1 MKILLDRKGSI
12 TKESICAIGSFDGVH
27 RGHQAIVRQLENFA
41 SAKRKIGIITFIP
54 LPFFVLKKAPIF
66 YLTPK
71 KEKERIFNELGVNFI
86 YYFKFTEKFAGLNP
100 DEFVKLIATK
110 IEPST
115 VVVGE
120 NFHFGKGRS
129 GTAEL
134 LKQKAKD
141 IFQVEILSLFK
152 DEGTIS
158 STRIRELLL
167 LGHIRAA
174 NNLMGREY
182 AISGKIIK
190 GKGKGT
196 QLGFPTINISVPKDK
211 LLPLDGVYKVTVGI
225 DKHEFLGAMFCRH
238 DLVEVHLLNFSG
250 DLYEK
255 EVFIKVLERI
265 RDIKRFSDENSL
277 KAAIAADVQKIKQ

>member
-86 YYFKFTEKFAGLNP
+86 YYFKFTEKFAELGP